1 MMFIT
6 RRAEQD
12 GGTVTLDGAPRE
24 HDDQDDG
31 EMISVDD
38 FDLRFFE
45 TEGEP
50 ATYRAWALRLAEK
63 PDTANDA
70 IMLAL
75 AIRGVDEPGLYRT
88 RNLLRGTTFADS

>member
-1 MMFIT
+1 
-6 RRAEQD
+6 
-12 GGTVTLDGAPRE
+12 VTPDGAPRKR
-24 HDDQDDG
+24 DAQDDG

-70 IMLAL
+70 IMLAM

-88 RNLLRGTTFADS
+88 RNLLRGTTFADG